1 MTDRPRDFGEKLRAT
16 ARLLG
21 CRTRKEICAR
31 FRAQDPRTV
40 FEPDRLAKWI
50 NGVATPRE
58 GRAYDEIARLLG
70 LDRPGSWVAAAPLDA
85 FLAAAEAAQSSGA
98 ASAAAGRAEAQAS
111 YDLGHLHA
119 QYHCLS
125 PAWSPYYT
133 GELVRGR
140 LRLAPGR
147 DSRLEATYEEALLD
161 SRLVFAGPV
170 AISVRNL
177 HMALREAETGFCV
190 SLTTCLPG
198 HPASVLCGLLAGVA
212 VLGPE
217 VAPSCGRLVALRLPA
232 GAGAGP
238 TGYAPCLA
246 GTVCDDLRAFG
257 LEPPAELGA
266 AVVAFLG
273 AGSGTVARVD
283 WSDQAGLAQLA
294 DPLHLAAGRQRM
306 PA

>member
-1 MTDRPRDFGEKLRAT
+1 MTYRSRDFAEKLQAT

-70 LDRPGSWVAAAPLDA
+70 LDRPGSWVAEAPLDA
-85 FLAAAEAAQSSGA
+85 FLAAAEAARFPGTA
-98 ASAAAGRAEAQAS
+98 PVRRAEGHAAAD
-111 YDLGHLHA
+111 YGHLHA
-119 QYHCLS
+119 EYHCLS
-125 PAWSPYYT
+125 PAWSPYYE
-133 GELVRGR
+133 GQLVRGR

-147 DSRLEATYEEALLD
+147 DSRLEAIYEEALLD
-161 SRLVFAGPV
+161 RPLVFSGPV
-170 AISVRNL
+170 AVSARNL
-177 HMALREAETGFCV
+177 HMALREAETGYCV

-198 HPASVLCGLLAGVA
+198 HPVSVLCGLLAGVA

-217 VAPSCGRLVALRLPA
+217 VAPSCGRLVALRLPPR
-232 GAGAGP
+232 AGAGP

-266 AVVAFLG
+266 AVAAFLG
-273 AGSGTVARVD
+273 AGSGAVARVD

-294 DPLHLAAGRQRM
+294 DPLHLAASRQRM